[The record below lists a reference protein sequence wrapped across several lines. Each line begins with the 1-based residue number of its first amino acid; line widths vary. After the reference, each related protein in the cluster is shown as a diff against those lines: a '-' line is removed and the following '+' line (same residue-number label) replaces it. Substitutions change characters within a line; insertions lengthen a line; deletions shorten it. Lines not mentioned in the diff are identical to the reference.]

1 MSVLLYIPL
10 RCLSCRIQPYYVIK
24 VWLRLESDFIAS
36 RALRWSSENLVLVVQ
51 TPAMPARYTLKRAG
65 SLDSKHAAPQ
75 PMNVG

>member
-1 MSVLLYIPL
+1 M
-10 RCLSCRIQPYYVIK
+10 
-24 VWLRLESDFIAS
+24 WLRLELDFIAS
-36 RALRWSSENLVLVVQ
+36 RALRWSFENLVLVVQ